1 MRSTHVNSEVD
12 FKAVDFCSVE
22 KCNLHEY
29 GVSEKHIETH
39 SSCLLKMSS
48 LVSTYP
54 IVGMPDEMIHTH
66 FPCIYNS
73 IYIYTYI
80 YVCACQCQH
89 LSTIPDRNQ
98 LFPRKSMCYF
108 ILLYIIYIYISLL
121 RILYIYA

>member
-22 KCNLHEY
+22 VQKCNLHEY

-66 FPCIYNS
+66 
-73 IYIYTYI
+73 
-80 YVCACQCQH
+80 
-89 LSTIPDRNQ
+89 
-98 LFPRKSMCYF
+98 
-108 ILLYIIYIYISLL
+108 
-121 RILYIYA
+121 

>member
-1 MRSTHVNSEVD
+1 MLGVFPGLVTQYDSARKGATKWPTGIRIADAQHTCEFKVD

-22 KCNLHEY
+22 VQKCNLHEY

-66 FPCIYNS
+66 
-73 IYIYTYI
+73 
-80 YVCACQCQH
+80 
-89 LSTIPDRNQ
+89 
-98 LFPRKSMCYF
+98 
-108 ILLYIIYIYISLL
+108 
-121 RILYIYA
+121 